1 MIGCV
6 NVILCLQSRD
16 DDTKRMCTNCSACVH
31 FLELSMILLL
41 CVQGEFSRCAYFLDI
56 IILRVLLSSALR
68 FRPNRRINL
77 V

>member
-41 CVQGEFSRCAYFLDI
+41 CVQGEFSRYAYFLHI

-68 FRPNRRINL
+68 CRPYRRINL